1 MNYRSILVHLDDSS
15 RCGLRT
21 DLAVQLARTH
31 GAHLCGLAPSGL
43 VDVSARVNPSLTGHP
58 NYLELAAQR
67 LRADAEALAGAFRAR
82 VAASGLTAFEARVD
96 EEEVVPSI
104 VAHGQVSDLVVLG
117 QIDRAAPDSGLDWG
131 FSEQVFL
138 QTGTPVLVL
147 PYAGPVDVIGRNVV
161 VAWSASREATRAVR
175 DALPMLR
182 QAQRVHLM
190 CFDRPDAA
198 RSVSRLQLNDAIAW
212 LARHGVDAHIHQEP
226 TQASVGDALLS
237 RACDLGADLIVMGG
251 YGHSRLR
258 ELVLG
263 GVTRQLLAQMTV
275 PVLFSH

>member
-1 MNYRSILVHLDDSS
+1 MNYRSILVHLDDSP
-15 RCGLRT
+15 RCALRT
-21 DLAVQLARTH
+21 DLAIQLAREH
-31 GAHLCGLAPSGL
+31 GAHLLGLAPSGL
-43 VDVSARVNPSLTGHP
+43 VDLSARVNPSLTGNP
-58 NYLELAAQR
+58 NYLEMAAER
-67 LRADAEALAGAFRAR
+67 LRANAEVLTGVFSAR
-82 VAASGLTAFEARVD
+82 VAASGLAAFGVRVD

-104 VAHGQVSDLVVLG
+104 VEHGQVSDLVVLG
-117 QIDRAAPDSGLDWG
+117 QIDRAAPDNGLDWG
-131 FSEQVFL
+131 FPEQVFL

-147 PYAGPVDVIGRNVV
+147 PHVGPVAEVGRNVV

-198 RSVSRLQLNDAIAW
+198 RGVSRLQLNDAIAW

-237 RACDLGADLIVMGG
+237 RACELGADLIVMGG

-263 GVTRQLLAQMTV
+263 GVTHQLLAQMTV